1 MSENTSL
8 RKEEHLDICLQQ
20 DVAFKEKTTG
30 FERFYF
36 VHNALPE
43 INFSEVDCST
53 YFLDKPLSFPMMITA
68 ITGGFRE
75 AEKINA
81 ELAQVC
87 EAQQIAL
94 GLGSQRQACENSNY
108 WRSFSV
114 VRDKA
119 PTIPIVGNIGAAQV
133 ARLSDTEIIQHLV
146 DLIKAD
152 ALAVHLNPLQ
162 ELLQPEGST
171 DFSNSLISIRDVIRE
186 LDVPVIVKEVGAGIS
201 ATVAKYLVEIGVH
214 AIDVAGVGGT
224 SWALIEGERSP
235 HGSIKKEA
243 ASHFFDWGI
252 PTPCAILEV
261 SSLDTIT
268 IGSGGVRSGLDAAK
282 CIALG
287 AHAAGAARPFFVS
300 ALSEGVEGIVKKLET
315 FIYEL
320 KVALFLT
327 GSLTPS
333 QLRLSKKY
341 VLLEPLKSWVEG
353 RHIFI

>member
-162 ELLQPEGST
+162 EVLQPEGNT
-171 DFSNSLISIRDVIRE
+171 HFRGVLAGLEKIVRSLEI
-186 LDVPVIVKEVGAGIS
+186 PVIVKETGAGIS
-201 ATVAKYLVEIGVH
+201 HSVAKQLRQIGVRYV
-214 AIDVAGVGGT
+214 DVSGAGGT
-224 SWALIEGERSP
+224 SWAGVESYRSKFP
-235 HGSIKKEA
+235 ALAKK
-243 ASHFFDWGI
+243 FWDWGI
-252 PTPCAILEV
+252 PTALSILEV
-261 SSLDTIT
+261 SKVKGLRI
-268 IGSGGVRSGLDAAK
+268 IASGGISGGLDIAK
-282 CIALG
+282 AIALG
-287 AHAAGAARPFFVS
+287 ADLAGAARI
-300 ALSEGVEGIVKKLET
+300 LLKTLCLNGIKGLIELLESWKN
-315 FIYEL
+315 EL
-320 KVALFLT
+320 KTVMFLT
-327 GSLTPS
+327 GSKNLV
-333 QLRLSKKY
+333 QLKKARLINQNWED
-341 VLLEPLKSWVEG
+341 VKSSML
-353 RHIFI
+353 RRKH